1 MTEISAL
8 IKEVGELRAMV
19 EVSEA
24 KQDQIEEEA
33 ARQAEQRAAEI
44 AALKA
49 TTAQCSKALSKL
61 VRHYRTLSSLL
72 PEVNTCLFVI
82 SLHEILKYSSLSK
95 LSHPCLMMW
104 RDSPISTLENPALM
118 QSQMP
123 RPPEPLMGLSELI
136 K

>member
-49 TTAQCSKALSKL
+49 TTAQRSKALSKL

-72 PEVNTCLFVI
+72 PEVNTRLFVI
-82 SLHEILKYSSLSK
+82 SLHEILRYSSLSK
-95 LSHPCLMMW
+95 TVP
-104 RDSPISTLENPALM
+104 
-118 QSQMP
+118 P
-123 RPPEPLMGLSELI
+123 RA
-136 K
+136 